1 MTAVIVVG
9 DKMRDKGENR
19 SFLKCQK
26 QKNRDKKIET
36 YLFTI
41 CELTLGQ
48 SQDGVMPDDR

>member
-26 QKNRDKKIET
+26 QKIETKKIET

-41 CELTLGQ
+41 CELTLSQ